1 MSRLEEK
8 QKVMRVGVERTS
20 CMHCAPTSFAHKQLL
35 PKLNIDPFS
44 PLPPARLDPP
54 LLLLRYQY
62 GIIKRK
68 KKKTRTHTVALPNQQ
83 QEKHREKRKVTKLG
97 RLIRENTAHIRR

>member
-8 QKVMRVGVERTS
+8 QKVMRVGVERAS
-20 CMHCAPTSFAHKQLL
+20 RMHRAPTSFAHKQLL

-62 GIIKRK
+62 GIIKR
-68 KKKTRTHTVALPNQQ
+68 
-83 QEKHREKRKVTKLG
+83 EKRK
-97 RLIRENTAHIRR
+97 NTHTYSSFAESATGKTQGKKESNKTRAIN